1 MAQNILVN
9 AVSFTTKL
17 LPEITKCLV
26 DEMCP
31 EQIIL
36 FGSYAWGT
44 PNADSDVDLMVIVQE
59 DHLTPIQRVMQA
71 RACLAQ
77 FPIPKDILVKKKSE
91 FEFFLSVPSSLES
104 LIAAKGKVLYER
116 SATCFAFFNTPILK
130 P

>member
-1 MAQNILVN
+1 MAQNILIN
-9 AVSFTTKL
+9 TVSFTTKL
-17 LPEITKCLV
+17 LSEMTKCLV

-71 RACLAQ
+71 RTCLAK
-77 FPIPKDILVKKKSE
+77 FPIPKDILVKKNR
-91 FEFFLSVPSSLES
+91 SLNFS
-104 LIAAKGKVLYER
+104 CQY
-116 SATCFAFFNTPILK
+116 PHH
-130 P
+130 